1 MLSSRAGRGSIIEQ
15 AEVDRQNTAF
25 WSELCGSG
33 AARALGISGDEPDAL
48 RRFDDWYFDYYPY
61 LQKHVDPYDL
71 HGRNVLEIGLGY
83 GTLGQYIA
91 ERGAVYHGL
100 DIAPTPVEMMRHRLR
115 MLGDAA
121 DDRVVQG
128 SARDIQFAA
137 ETFDYVYSI
146 GCLHHT
152 GDLEGSV
159 AEVHRVLRPG
169 GTAVLMIYNRFSL
182 RQLWRV
188 DRRRLEAAFRTGRV
202 PSAKKVRA
210 YYDTNAAGDS
220 APHTDFTSRRGARRL
235 LRRFSRAE
243 IKADNFDTLRLTR
256 GLAIG
261 RDRLIEGPVARL
273 LGLDLYITATK

>member
-1 MLSSRAGRGSIIEQ
+1 MVEQ
-15 AEVDRQNTAF
+15 ADVDRQNTAF
-25 WSELCGSG
+25 WSELCGSS
-33 AARALGISGDEPDAL
+33 AARALGITGDEPDAL
-48 RRFDDWYFDYYPY
+48 RRFDEWYFDYYPY
-61 LQKHVDPYDL
+61 LTKHVDPYDL
-71 HGRNVLEIGLGY
+71 RERKVLEIGLGY

-115 MLGDAA
+115 MLCGPA

-128 SARDIQFAA
+128 SAVDIPFAA

-159 AEVHRVLRPG
+159 AEVHRVLKPG
-169 GTAVLMIYNRFSL
+169 GTAVLMLYNRYSL

-188 DRRRLEAAFRTGRV
+188 DRRRLEAVFRTGRL
-202 PSAKKVRA
+202 PNAETVRA
-210 YYDTNAAGDS
+210 YYDTNAAGDG
-220 APHTDFTSRRGARRL
+220 APHTDFTSRRSARRL
-235 LRRFSRAE
+235 LRHFSHAE
-243 IKADNFDTLRLTR
+243 IKADNFDTLRVTR

-261 RDRLIEGPVARL
+261 RDRLIEGPIARL
-273 LGLDLYITATK
+273 LGLDLYITTTK

>member
-1 MLSSRAGRGSIIEQ
+1 MIEQ
-15 AEVDRQNTAF
+15 TDVDRQNAAF
-25 WSELCGSG
+25 WSELCGSS
-33 AARALGISGDEPDAL
+33 AARSLGITGNEPDAL
-48 RRFDDWYFDYYPY
+48 QCFDDWYFDYYPY
-61 LQKHVDPYDL
+61 LKTYVDPYDL

-115 MLGDAA
+115 MLGAAA
-121 DDRVVQG
+121 DDHVVQG
-128 SARDIQFAA
+128 SARDIPFAP
-137 ETFDYVYSI
+137 ETFDYLYSI

-159 AEVHRVLRPG
+159 AEVHRVLKPG
-169 GTAVLMIYNRFSL
+169 GTAVLMLYNRHSL

-188 DRRRLEAAFRTGRV
+188 DRRRVEAAFRTGRI
-202 PSAKKVRA
+202 PSAETVRA
-210 YYDTNAAGDS
+210 YYDTNAAGDV

-235 LRRFSRAE
+235 LRRFSRVE
-243 IKADNFDTLRLTR
+243 IKADNFDTLRVTR
-256 GLAIG
+256 RLAI
-261 RDRLIEGPVARL
+261 RRERLIEGPLVRL